1 MDVSSVSS
9 SVYSAITA
17 NSQTQTRNSLPE
29 GGRSAQQSQQA
40 TQTQNSQQ
48 AQNQKTVA
56 TQSKPPVS
64 ESESVN
70 RAQAAS
76 ENARPTVNT
85 SGQAVGTRVNT
96 TA

>member
-17 NSQTQTRNSLPE
+17 NSQAQARNSQPE
-29 GGRSAQQSQQA
+29 ESRSAQQSQQA
-40 TQTQNSQQ
+40 TQAQSSQQ
-48 AQNQKTVA
+48 TQKADAAQNT
-56 TQSKPPVS
+56 PPVN
-64 ESESVN
+64 ESDSAN

>member
-17 NSQTQTRNSLPE
+17 NSQTQARNSQPE
-29 GGRSAQQSQQA
+29 ESRSAQQSQQA
-40 TQTQNSQQ
+40 TQAQSSQQ
-48 AQNQKTVA
+48 TQKADAAQNT
-56 TQSKPPVS
+56 PPVN
-64 ESESVN
+64 ESDSAS
-70 RAQAAS
+70 RAQAES

-85 SGQAVGTRVNT
+85 SGQTVGTRVNT